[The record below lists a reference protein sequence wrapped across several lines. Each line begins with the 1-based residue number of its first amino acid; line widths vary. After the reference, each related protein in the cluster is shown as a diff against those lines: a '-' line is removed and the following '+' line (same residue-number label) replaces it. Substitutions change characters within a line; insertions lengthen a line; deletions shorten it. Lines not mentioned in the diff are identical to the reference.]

1 VKRRRSGQP
10 TEARTSRWNRLNLK
24 FFGPPHVGHYE
35 GPWEKAEADP
45 VCPFCGQRE
54 SAHVRATNA
63 DGKHFRRCPT
73 GT

>member
-1 VKRRRSGQP
+1 VRRRRQRES
-10 TEARTSRWNRLNLK
+10 TKSRSSRWNRINLK

-54 SAHVRATNA
+54 STHFRDTNA

-73 GT
+73 G